1 MSDGLLCLNPY
12 YLFEG
17 MSLEDLEAFCQPYEN
32 RPVKNKIRYY
42 NDGYISKINIAAQL
56 GQLTLGNRATPAAL
70 TAQAIQVNQAAV
82 QAVKAATAP
91 PVALPAPPVA
101 LPANA
106 WQTPEISQ
114 LDYSSPAAQAALFN
128 LAKIKQCRD
137 ELTHLLIVH
146 MHELNNACNG
156 STITVTDGRGARL
169 FRFMGVPY
177 QVTLCWFKVCLVND
191 KLEHL
196 NRYGYENIDS
206 VKSIL
211 TFRGAFENPNIPIA
225 RETLVKLNTF
235 ITTNAAIMRI
245 TTFEFIILISKIR
258 NWVYGKMDT
267 LTILFDAVCASNRFV
282 DEGRPA
288 FYTFKL
294 NLLWTQF
301 EGMCYCGKYSPPQ
314 LRAYLKYFMAIQRAI
329 TGMLTLSTSR
339 CGTLKPYDILK
350 MLQAYRFQMD
360 DNILYPTTNIYKY
373 ISKELLI
380 SAGLVL

>member
-1 MSDGLLCLNPY
+1 MSELLCLDTNI
-12 YLFEG
+12 LFEG
-17 MSLEDLEAFCQPYEN
+17 MSLEALELFYQPYEN
-32 RPVKNKIRYY
+32 YPVNTKIRRSRSRV
-42 NDGYISKINIAAQL
+42 SKDNIASQL
-56 GQLTLGNRATPAAL
+56 GQLTLGTRATPAAL

-91 PVALPAPPVA
+91 PVALPSITGP
-101 LPANA
+101 
-106 WQTPEISQ
+106 TPEISQ
-114 LDYSSPAAQAALFN
+114 LDYSSLAAQAALSN

-137 ELTHLLIVH
+137 ELTRLLIVH
-146 MHELNNACNG
+146 MHELNNACDG
-156 STITVTDGRGARL
+156 STITVTDGRGTRL
-169 FRFMGVPY
+169 FRFIGIPS

-206 VKSIL
+206 VKSTL

-245 TTFEFIILISKIR
+245 TTFEFIILISKIK

-314 LRAYLKYFMAIQRAI
+314 LLAYLKYFMAIQRAI

-339 CGTLKPYDILK
+339 CGTLKPLDILR
-350 MLQAYRFQMD
+350 MIQSYPFQMD

>member
-1 MSDGLLCLNPY
+1 
-12 YLFEG
+12 
-17 MSLEDLEAFCQPYEN
+17 MSLEALKLFYQPYEN
-32 RPVKNKIRYY
+32 YPVNTKIRRSRSRV
-42 NDGYISKINIAAQL
+42 SKDNIASQL
-56 GQLTLGNRATPAAL
+56 GQLTLGTRATPAAL

-91 PVALPAPPVA
+91 PVALPSITGP
-101 LPANA
+101 
-106 WQTPEISQ
+106 TPEISQ
-114 LDYSSPAAQAALFN
+114 LDYSSLAAQAALSN

-137 ELTHLLIVH
+137 ELTRLLIVH
-146 MHELNNACNG
+146 MHELNNACDG
-156 STITVTDGRGARL
+156 STITVTDGRGTRL
-169 FRFMGVPY
+169 FRFIGIPS

-206 VKSIL
+206 VKSTL

-245 TTFEFIILISKIR
+245 TTFEFIILISKIK

-314 LRAYLKYFMAIQRAI
+314 LLAYLKYFMAIQRAI

-339 CGTLKPYDILK
+339 CGTLKPLDILR
-350 MLQAYRFQMD
+350 MIQSYPFQMD

-380 SAGLVL
+380 SSGLVL

>member
-1 MSDGLLCLNPY
+1 MSELLCLDTNI
-12 YLFEG
+12 LFEG
-17 MSLEDLEAFCQPYEN
+17 MSLEALKLFYQPYEN
-32 RPVKNKIRYY
+32 YPVNTKIRRSRSRV
-42 NDGYISKINIAAQL
+42 SKDNIASQL
-56 GQLTLGNRATPAAL
+56 GQLTLGTRATPAAL

-91 PVALPAPPVA
+91 PVALPSITGP
-101 LPANA
+101 
-106 WQTPEISQ
+106 TPEISQ
-114 LDYSSPAAQAALFN
+114 LDYSSLAAQAALSN

-137 ELTHLLIVH
+137 ELTRLLIVH
-146 MHELNNACNG
+146 MHELNNACDG
-156 STITVTDGRGARL
+156 STITVTDGRGTRL
-169 FRFMGVPY
+169 FRFIGIPS

-206 VKSIL
+206 VKSTL

-245 TTFEFIILISKIR
+245 TTFEFIILISKIK

-314 LRAYLKYFMAIQRAI
+314 LLAYLKYFMAIQRAI

-339 CGTLKPYDILK
+339 CGTLKPLDILR
-350 MLQAYRFQMD
+350 MIQSYPFQMD

-380 SAGLVL
+380 SSGLVL